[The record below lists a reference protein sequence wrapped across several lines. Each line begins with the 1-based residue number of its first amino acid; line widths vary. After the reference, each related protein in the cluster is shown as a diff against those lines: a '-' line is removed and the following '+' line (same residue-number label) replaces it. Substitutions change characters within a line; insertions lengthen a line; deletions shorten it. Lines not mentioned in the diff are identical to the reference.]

1 MIGVFIEEALGPA
14 NGRYFAAGYRRVSHL
29 VGASGRRRPGH
40 PLEAV
45 GSVVYPQD
53 WSTNP
58 DGGARVAH
66 LSSVD
71 AIVLPLVLLE
81 QSDPV
86 DFPGV
91 LGNCWV
97 QCVDLRSGSVPW
109 LELDRV
115 PLAVEI
121 DVYGHT
127 LVVAAV
133 VGNIRARLTLS
144 TQNATGDARRET
156 EWSPPAGSTVY
167 GGLYRNTVSRTL
179 LTAYKA
185 THQTLSAEHEFSSP
199 ASDARTPGGLESVF
213 WPALTAVDYLVTMG
227 QLTQVA
233 IYESAQTSR
242 SAAGNLWMRTMQL
255 RLPSPPT
262 RVPAS
267 LHTSTRLVRDR
278 TLARTGRQLHDVLV
292 DSMASSGV
300 TARAALAY
308 EEARQL

>member
-29 VGASGRRRPGH
+29 VGASGRSRPGH

-45 GSVVYPQD
+45 GSVLYPRD

-58 DGGARVAH
+58 DGSARVAH

-71 AIVLPLVLLE
+71 AIVLPLLFLE

-97 QCVDLRSGSVPW
+97 QNVDLRSGSVPW

-121 DVYGHT
+121 DVHGHT
-127 LVVAAV
+127 LLVTAM

-144 TQNATGDARRET
+144 TRNATGDTRSET
-156 EWSPPAGSTVY
+156 DGSPPGGSTVY
-167 GGLYRNTVSRTL
+167 GGLYRNTASRTL
-179 LTAYKA
+179 LTAYEA
-185 THQTLSAEHEFSSP
+185 PHQTLSAEHEFSSP
-199 ASDARTPGGLESVF
+199 ASDARTPGGLESAF

-255 RLPSPPT
+255 RLPSRPT

-278 TLARTGRQLHDVLV
+278 PVARTGRQLHDVLV
-292 DSMASSGV
+292 DSKASSGV

-308 EEARQL
+308 EEGPQL